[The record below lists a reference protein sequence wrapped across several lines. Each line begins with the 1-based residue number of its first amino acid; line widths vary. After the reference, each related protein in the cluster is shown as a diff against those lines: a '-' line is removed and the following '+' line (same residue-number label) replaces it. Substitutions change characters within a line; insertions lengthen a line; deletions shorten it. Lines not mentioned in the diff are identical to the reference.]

1 MQFTDKDIQEYKRIY
16 FKEYW
21 EEISDKEALKQ
32 WIALVNLMKNVAFP
46 ENKDYLSITAR
57 TLDERF
63 RYDDALPYYL
73 TLYQLDTLDTLV
85 KEELSYLQR
94 KIAYLQ
100 RKRQEQRILADSLS
114 KTLLEEL

>member
-1 MQFTDKDIQEYKRIY
+1 VLDSYILAGNNDSL
-16 FKEYW
+16 
-21 EEISDKEALKQ
+21 ISLGQSAVL
-32 WIALVNLMKNVAFP
+32 AFP
-46 ENKDYLSITAR
+46 ENKDYLLITAR
-57 TLDERF
+57 TLDRRF

-100 RKRQEQRILADSLS
+100 RKRQEERIVADSLS
-114 KTLLEEL
+114 KTLLEE